1 MRKHFP
7 AQFERVAKLEKELG
21 YAINRVTRKGVK
33 IDVPLY
39 DIPPGDPTGADP
51 KISCGLFCMSEADS
65 FSPQNT
71 PDQPR

>member
-1 MRKHFP
+1 
-7 AQFERVAKLEKELG
+7 
-21 YAINRVTRKGVK
+21 VK

-65 FSPQNT
+65 FSSQNAEVMRGGA
-71 PDQPR
+71 DA